1 LNSSNGKFTA
11 NGSLKSPTDAT
22 ILNPLSKPMALVE
35 INSGTI
41 NSLDFNFI
49 GNDYRAKGIVRL
61 LYDDLKVKL
70 LKQEDVS
77 KEYKSKKMI
86 SLLANIAIINA
97 NPDKNKPV
105 RIVTV
110 NHARDPNTSIFN
122 LIWKSIFEGA
132 QKTVGIDGKLPG
144 T

>member
-1 LNSSNGKFTA
+1 MSSKNGKFTV
-11 NGSLKSPTDAT
+11 NGTMKSTDAT
-22 ILNPLSKPMALVE
+22 IFNPLSKPMALVE

-49 GNDYRAKGIVRL
+49 CNDYNSKGIIRM
-61 LYDDLKVKL
+61 LYNDLKIKI
-70 LKQEDVS
+70 LKQEDIG
-77 KEYKSKKMI
+77 KEYKTKKMI
-86 SLLANIAIINA
+86 SLLANMTIANA

-110 NHARDPNTSIFN
+110 NHIRDINKSMFN

-132 QKTVGIDGKLPG
+132 QKTVGIDGKIP
-144 T
+144 